1 MSADLTNYKHPIIQF
16 DQRQM
21 YEFGEGKTLLKQS
34 EVRPEGFSYYNR
46 VYNSHETGGAS
57 GQGQI
62 YHEGEYERYQEAEDH
77 EGEHERYQE
86 AGADHHEHQGHQYYP
101 AKGQLSGGDISASGS
116 TDIGDRG
123 FEAEPDV
130 TQYYHFQSQQR
141 KSPQAP
147 YIPSYA
153 RASEN
158 EGGDYHSVQGEPVQ
172 ENYQHY
178 QPAQSDHRS
187 SPPPVYEEDHHSE
200 KTLNRFSQGSSGDI
214 EYPDVQFYDDF
225 DDYGIEMEFEN
236 ELRRLTEVV
245 EDERGRERSGGQ
257 RGYLGSD
264 LRPRVYV
271 GGSEDYGEDLDFHY
285 PSDFSY

>member
-1 MSADLTNYKHPIIQF
+1 
-16 DQRQM
+16 M
-21 YEFGEGKTLLKQS
+21 YEFGEGKTLLKTS

-46 VYNSHETGGAS
+46 VYNNHEAGAES
-57 GQGQI
+57 GHGQI
-62 YHEGEYERYQEAEDH
+62 YHDG
-77 EGEHERYQE
+77 GEHERYQE
-86 AGADHHEHQGHQYYP
+86 AEDDHPVHHDLNGHQYYP
-101 AKGQLSGGDISASGS
+101 ADGEGQLSGDISASGNI
-116 TDIGDRG
+116 DNGDRG

-130 TQYYHFQSQQR
+130 TQYYHFQSQQSQR
-141 KSPQAP
+141 KAP

-153 RASEN
+153 RAGEN
-158 EGGDYHSVQGEPVQ
+158 AGDYHSVHGERVK

-178 QPAQSDHRS
+178 QPAQSDDRA
-187 SPPPVYEEDHHSE
+187 PPPVYEKILD
-200 KTLNRFSQGSSGDI
+200 RFSDGDSDI
-214 EYPDVQFYDDF
+214 EYPDIQFYDDF

-236 ELRRLTEVV
+236 ELRRLTEVE
-245 EDERGRERSGGQ
+245 EDDGGRERSGGQ